1 MLQEIADYMDTIDK
15 AFLKQGGH
23 YLTWKDTEGRRFKLS
38 SKEANKAYIE
48 LSEQFDLSSDKD
60 FIDYNYLVD
69 DILHIS
75 PPYQQG
81 QGSKKEEVRV
91 EPPEPPLVQ
100 NRKSFTN
107 NAIIQ
112 SIMSLNQD
120 AANVSV
126 PSLKDNISISD
137 LV

>member
-1 MLQEIADYMDTIDK
+1 MKCAAYFIKQELAEDRVIEEITDYLDTIDK
-15 AFLKQGGH
+15 TLLKEGGH
-23 YLTWKDTEGRRFKLS
+23 YTAWRDTEGRGFKLS

-81 QGSKKEEVRV
+81 
-91 EPPEPPLVQ
+91 
-100 NRKSFTN
+100 
-107 NAIIQ
+107 
-112 SIMSLNQD
+112 
-120 AANVSV
+120 
-126 PSLKDNISISD
+126 
-137 LV
+137 

>member
-1 MLQEIADYMDTIDK
+1 M
-15 AFLKQGGH
+15 
-23 YLTWKDTEGRRFKLS
+23 
-38 SKEANKAYIE
+38 
-48 LSEQFDLSSDKD
+48 SSDKD

-91 EPPEPPLVQ
+91 EPPEPPLAQ